1 MTHSTCLYNLFEFAA
16 AWDVLFMVDPRNIRG
31 WLEIVLLRLLICA
44 CNTDAEKLHFHVIS
58 IPSVCCGFNVPKLD
72 SKAYISIA
80 TPSQVLQLM
89 QPSSLVSLS
98 LPSAHHMEA
107 SCPCCPSQSHPFLG
121 LPHLGIFHTFFCL
134 SLQPLFVCLLVC
146 NFVFLPW
153 AYTSV
158 FLFVCFLLVY
168 LTRVILIS
176 LLPPPS
182 KPWD

>member
-44 CNTDAEKLHFHVIS
+44 CNTDTEKLHFHVIS

-72 SKAYISIA
+72 SKAYITIA

-89 QPSSLVSLS
+89 QPSFLVSLS

-107 SCPCCPSQSHPFLG
+107 SCLCCPSQSHPFPG

-134 SLQPLFVCLLVC
+134 SYSLYLFVCLFAILFFC
-146 NFVFLPW
+146 PEPI
-153 AYTSV
+153 ASV